1 MRDDRVRGAVF
12 ADPGGQCAGVDAR
25 QPDDAAGLEPGV
37 EMSGG
42 AVVGRLGDVGLED
55 ADRADMGC
63 RGQVLDVLLIGADVA
78 DMGKVKVT
86 IWPR

>member
-1 MRDDRVRGAVF
+1 
-12 ADPGGQCAGVDAR
+12 
-25 QPDDAAGLEPGV
+25 
-37 EMSGG
+37 MSGG

-55 ADRADMGC
+55 HADRADMGC
-63 RGQVLDVLLIGADVA
+63 GGQVLDVLVIGADVA